1 MDKRHIIL
9 LTLLSGFTIGMN
21 ARTVETNTEK
31 DSLNI
36 GFHQL
41 VSKKVNS
48 YSSVVVGSEAFENSP
63 EIDIKKALYG
73 KIRGLQVNQGNGSS
87 AFNEASLSLYGK
99 SPLVLVDGFVR
110 SLSDLTAE
118 EIESVT
124 VLTDAASCALYG
136 VRGANGVVLVTTK
149 SGQIG
154 KLKITAKYQFGLNT
168 QFRSPEFADSYL
180 YANSLNQAL
189 QNDGLDA
196 RYNNREL
203 EAFRTGKYPMEYP
216 NVNWWDEVYQNPGNT
231 HRLNLTFNGGSER
244 FRYHTVIDYYHDKS
258 MLTYNVSDDRYNSK
272 TSDVRLNLRTNIDV
286 NLTSST
292 YMRFNLMG
300 KLQEKNTPNITMS
313 DFYSNMYLIPS
324 AAFPIRHLDGTYG
337 GNLTYQ
343 TSNPVAMLRDS
354 GHNKDVLGMLYADL
368 RLDQSLD
375 AITKGLAASL
385 AISFDNQG
393 SMYEKSKK
401 TYAYKEH
408 SASIN
413 EQTGSLSYIPT
424 VWGTNS
430 AVLELSDQAFKS
442 LYVETNFQGKLT
454 YDRTFGKHHVSGAA
468 IYDQYAYTTNGR
480 NESKKRQSAILN
492 AGYGYDNR
500 YLLNAVATW
509 SGSAYLPDGDK
520 YRFYPAV
527 SAAWIVSNEAFM
539 KKVNFID
546 YLRLHASYG
555 ISGWDGNLSHEL
567 WRTSYVTS
575 GSYMFTNSASS
586 GGLAESGL
594 PVENLTVEKSRK
606 ATVGLDF
613 SLLNNR
619 LDVSVEGF
627 WEKRSDI
634 LVTSTNSVAGIIG
647 IEVGKI
653 NAGINKYQGASF
665 SLGWNDKI
673 KDFEYGVSAN
683 LTYMT
688 SEVVNENQAF
698 EQYDYLYH
706 KGNKVNQCYGLE
718 AIGFFENQMD
728 INNSPTQTFS
738 QVRPGD
744 VKYKDQN
751 GDNKIDSKDVVKMCG
766 TTTPEVWFGFN
777 LHAGYKGFTVSAD
790 FQGITG
796 VTTNLLK
803 SPLYK
808 PLLNNGTISK
818 TFLDRETPWTPG
830 NQTNATMPRLTT
842 QANANNYQNS
852 SLWYRDA
859 SFLKLRNL
867 MIGYTFPKS
876 MLKFSDMQVYV
887 QGTNLFSLDNIKFAD
902 PEQLVAAY
910 PSTRSFWAGVKF
922 NF

>member
-1 MDKRHIIL
+1 MNKRYIL
-9 LTLLSGFTIGMN
+9 LTLLSGFAIGAS
-21 ARTVETNTEK
+21 ARTVGTNAEK

-36 GFHQL
+36 GFHQV
-41 VSKKVNS
+41 VSKEVNT
-48 YSSVVVGSEAFENSP
+48 YSNVVVGSEAFENSP
-63 EIDIKKALYG
+63 EIDVKKALYG

-110 SLSDLTAE
+110 DLSDLTSA
-118 EIESVT
+118 EIENVT

-136 VRGANGVVLVTTK
+136 VRGANGVVLVNTK
-149 SGQIG
+149 RGQIG

-180 YANSLNQAL
+180 YGNSINQAL
-189 QNDGLDA
+189 KNDGLDA
-196 RYNNREL
+196 RYNDREL
-203 EAFRTGKYPMEYP
+203 EAFRSGKYPMEYP

-244 FRYHTVIDYYHDKS
+244 FRYYTVVDYYHDRS
-258 MLTYNVSDDRYNSK
+258 MLTSNVSDNRYSSK

-286 NLTSST
+286 SLTSST

-300 KLQEKNTPNITMS
+300 KLQENNTPNITMS

-324 AAFPIRHLDGTYG
+324 AAFPIRHSDGTYG

-343 TSNPVAMLRDS
+343 AKNPVAMLRDS
-354 GHNKDVLGMLYADL
+354 GHNKDVYGTLYADL
-368 RLDQSLD
+368 SLEQNLDV
-375 AITKGLAASL
+375 ITKGLSASL

-393 SMYEKSKK
+393 AMYEKSKK
-401 TYAYKEH
+401 TYAYKDH
-408 SASIN
+408 GASIN
-413 EQTGSLSYIPT
+413 AQTGSMTYIPT
-424 VWGTNS
+424 TWGTNS
-430 AVLELSDQAFKS
+430 AVLDLSDQAFKS
-442 LYVETNFQGKLT
+442 LYMETDFQGKLT
-454 YDRTFGKHHVSGAA
+454 YDRAFGKHQVNGVA
-468 IYDQYAYTTNGR
+468 IYDQYSYTTNGR
-480 NESKKRQSAILN
+480 NLSQKRQSAILN
-492 AGYGYDNR
+492 AGYCYDNR
-500 YLLNAVATW
+500 YLVNAVASW
-509 SGSAYLPDGDK
+509 SGSSYLPDNDK
-520 YRFYPAV
+520 FRFYPAV
-527 SAAWIVSNEAFM
+527 SAAWIASNEAFM
-539 KKVNFID
+539 KKADFIN

-567 WRTSYVTS
+567 WRTSYVSS
-575 GSYMFTNSASS
+575 GSYFFTDAGSSA
-586 GGLAESGL
+586 GLAESTL
-594 PVENLTVEKSRK
+594 PVQNLTVEKSRK
-606 ATVGLDF
+606 ATVGLDL

-634 LVTSTNSVAGIIG
+634 LITSTNSVAGIIG
-647 IEVGKI
+647 IEVGKT
-653 NAGINKYQGASF
+653 NAGINKYHGASF

-688 SEVVNENQAF
+688 SEVVNDNQAF
-698 EQYDYLYH
+698 EQYDYLYR

-718 AIGFFENQMD
+718 AIGFFSDQMD
-728 INNSPTQTFS
+728 INNSPTQSFS
-738 QVRPGD
+738 AVRPGD

-766 TTTPEVWFGFN
+766 TTTPEVWFGFS
-777 LHAGYKGFTVSAD
+777 LHAGYKGFTLSAD

-796 VTTNLLK
+796 VTTNLLN

-818 TFLDRETPWTPG
+818 TFLDRETPWTPE
-830 NQTNATMPRLTT
+830 NRANATMPRLTSE
-842 QANANNYQNS
+842 QNANNYQNS

-867 MIGYTFPKS
+867 MFGYTFPRT
-876 MLKFSDMQVYV
+876 MLKFADMQVYV